1 MNVSLTVELPPDAEK
16 RLRTENPDLPAA
28 AVREGFLVNL
38 FRRGILT
45 HHELGEALGLDRFE
59 TDGVLESASS
69 HRAITDSRGNR
80 RRRGEPQGILLGQC
94 RP

>member
-16 RLRTENPDLPAA
+16 RLRAENPDLPA

-45 HHELGEALGLDRFE
+45 HRELGEALGLDRFE
-59 TDGVLESASS
+59 TDGVLKRHQVTEQSLTHEEIDADVAS
-69 HRAITDSRGNR
+69 I
-80 RRRGEPQGILLGQC
+80 EEFLGQS